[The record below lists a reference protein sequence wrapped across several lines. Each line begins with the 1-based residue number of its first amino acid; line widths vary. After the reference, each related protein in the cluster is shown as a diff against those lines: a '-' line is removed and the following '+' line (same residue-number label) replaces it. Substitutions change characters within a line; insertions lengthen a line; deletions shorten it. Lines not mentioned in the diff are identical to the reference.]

1 MILKKPLVSIIIT
14 YFNKKKFISQTL
26 DSIFNQTYKNY
37 ELIFV
42 YDDSNKDDLVLIK
55 KLLKKF
61 KRKKLFVNKH
71 NLGVAKS
78 RNKALR
84 HCLGNYVAFIDADDI
99 WKKIKLSKQ
108 INYMIKNT
116 AEFCFTSYGIINENN
131 KLIGKRKTN
140 IDGDYKKIYKSN
152 YIGLSTV
159 IFNRKKINIFRFPNL
174 KTQEDF
180 ALWLLLLRKGY
191 RLKHLNIILTNWRK
205 TKKSLS
211 SNIFQKL
218 EDAFKLYYFY
228 ENKNFI
234 FSIYSVLVLSYNKL
248 IKNNLN

>member
-1 MILKKPLVSIIIT
+1 MILKKPLVSIILT
-14 YFNKKKFISQTL
+14 YFNKRMFVDQTL
-26 DSIFNQTYKNY
+26 KSILNQTYKNY

-42 YDDSNKDDLVLIK
+42 YDNSNNEDLEFIK
-55 KLLKKF
+55 NKLKKF
-61 KRKKLFVNKH
+61 KRKKLIINKY

-84 HCLGNYVAFIDADDI
+84 KCSGNYVAFIDSDDI
-99 WKKIKLSKQ
+99 WRKVKLSKQ
-108 INYMIKNT
+108 IKHMVKNSL
-116 AEFCFTSYGIINENN
+116 EFCFTSYEIISEKNN
-131 KLIGKRKTN
+131 RIGKRKVN
-140 IDGDYKKIYKSN
+140 IDGDYEKLYKSN

-159 IFNRKKINIFRFPNL
+159 IFNKKIANDFKFPIL
-174 KTQEDF
+174 QTQEDF

-191 RLKHLNIILTNWRK
+191 KLNHFNPMLSKWRK

-218 EDAFKLYYFY
+218 VDAFKLYYFY

-234 FSIYSVLVLSYNKL
+234 FSIYSVLVLSYNKF
-248 IKNNLN
+248 IKN

>member
-1 MILKKPLVSIIIT
+1 MILKKPLVSIVIT
-14 YFNKKKFISQTL
+14 YFNKKNFIGKTL
-26 DSIFNQTYKNY
+26 KSIFNQTYKNY

-42 YDDSNKDDLVLIK
+42 YDDTNKKDLLLIK
-55 KLLKKF
+55 RLLQKF
-61 KRKKLFVNKH
+61 KRKKLIVNNY

-78 RNKALR
+78 RNIALKY
-84 HCLGNYVAFIDADDI
+84 CSGEYVAFIDSDDI

-108 INYMIKNT
+108 INYMIKNSL
-116 AEFCFTSYGIINENN
+116 EFCFTSYDVINEKNEI
-131 KLIGKRKTN
+131 LGKRN
-140 IDGDYKKIYKSN
+140 VYLDGEYTKIYKSN

-159 IFNRKKINIFRFPNL
+159 IFNRKIIKIFKFPYL

-191 RLKHLNIILTNWRK
+191 RLTHLKMTLTNWRI
-205 TKKSLS
+205 TNKSLS
-211 SNIFQKL
+211 SNIYQKL
-218 EDAFKLYYFY
+218 KDAFKLYYVY

-248 IKNNLN
+248 IKN